1 MVFGFLK
8 SVVVTSVTFFF
19 LIQNNFCH
27 EMFLKT
33 DRINHTMLNC
43 MFNHTETP
51 NNAGGRRK
59 ILTVPCCTTILFSFV
74 LTQDANFLSLRKSAL
89 KTIVTGL
96 FVTPASAMLP
106 FKTINTDALFKLVV
120 VLVG

>member
-1 MVFGFLK
+1 
-8 SVVVTSVTFFF
+8 
-19 LIQNNFCH
+19 
-27 EMFLKT
+27 
-33 DRINHTMLNC
+33 MLNC

-59 ILTVPCCTTILFSFV
+59 ILTVPCSTTILFSFV

-106 FKTINTDALFKLVV
+106 FKTITTDALFKLVV